1 MFDREEL
8 EKRISNANEAGLVV
22 ILYEALIDN
31 FQKSIQAIKRENY
44 NELKSINNNSRD
56 ILNELII
63 TLQGNSQ
70 IASDLKAIYLF
81 LNILITNGENR
92 KDIEVFEK
100 AIKIIEPLYEGFH
113 ELEKEVEPKVVRGM
127 SYGKT
132 GADDYSID
140 GNLIF
145 KG

>member
-1 MFDREEL
+1 MFNREEL
-8 EKRISNANEAGLVV
+8 EKRIVNANEAGLVV

-31 FQKSIQAIKRENY
+31 FQKSIQAIKKEDY
-44 NELKSINNNSRD
+44 NELNSINKNSRD

-63 TLQGNSQ
+63 TLQGDSR

-113 ELEKEVEPKVVRGM
+113 ELEKEEEPKVVTGM

-140 GNLIF
+140 GNITF

>member
-63 TLQGNSQ
+63 TLQGDSQ

-113 ELEKEVEPKVVRGM
+113 ELEKEEEPKVVRGM

-140 GNLIF
+140 GNITF